1 MSIILLV
8 RTVDKTLG
16 ICRGALFEC
25 PDQLR
30 DILLQRLGFGLRQ
43 LSALRPC
50 KMVKS
55 YLAGLLGMGLD
66 VSSNADYSPPC
77 NLHKSLRGNDRG
89 GRGGRDGPSCGVL
102 WLIALD
108 TDGSPS
114 SSHVCVRET

>member
-1 MSIILLV
+1 MRLWGSAGVPNLNVQTSYVIS
-8 RTVDKTLG
+8 
-16 ICRGALFEC
+16 F
-25 PDQLR
+25 
-30 DILLQRLGFGLRQ
+30 LQRLGFGLRQ

-50 KMVKS
+50 KMVRS

-77 NLHKSLRGNDRG
+77 NLHKSLRGNDCG

-102 WLIALD
+102 WLIALG

-114 SSHVCVRET
+114 SSHVCA